1 MIKRGE
7 IYLANLNPKRG
18 SEVGKLRP
26 VLVIQTDMLNEVFH
40 PTVIVLPLST
50 QLIDD
55 AYPLRLGIQKRD
67 KLEKDSDLDFFN

>member
-1 MIKRGE
+1 M
-7 IYLANLNPKRG
+7 ANLNPKRG

-26 VLVIQTDMLNEVFH
+26 VLVIQTDMFNEVFH